1 MICSH
6 IETNLAPIPWI
17 IFGKKVLYLKMRI
30 IFSNLVIMLL
40 FKKYIKESLL
50 IKRDKLELNRN
61 IYTYLLEFFCIMQR
75 RIQGCWNIHD
85 GALCDNSQRL
95 EAVNCYHGAFHRGC
109 CSSPISA
116 SVRIFVLVTF
126 SLCSYNK
133 CLFNDMFLRFY
144 EKFYNSSLL

>member
-61 IYTYLLEFFCIMQR
+61 IYTYLLEFF
-75 RIQGCWNIHD
+75 
-85 GALCDNSQRL
+85 
-95 EAVNCYHGAFHRGC
+95 V
-109 CSSPISA
+109 
-116 SVRIFVLVTF
+116 
-126 SLCSYNK
+126 
-133 CLFNDMFLRFY
+133 
-144 EKFYNSSLL
+144 

>member
-1 MICSH
+1 MIRSH

-61 IYTYLLEFFCIMQR
+61 IYTYLLEFF
-75 RIQGCWNIHD
+75 
-85 GALCDNSQRL
+85 
-95 EAVNCYHGAFHRGC
+95 V
-109 CSSPISA
+109 
-116 SVRIFVLVTF
+116 
-126 SLCSYNK
+126 
-133 CLFNDMFLRFY
+133 
-144 EKFYNSSLL
+144 